1 MSKEQAHTTEARG
14 GSSGSSRVRL
24 ARLNTLNLDKN
35 PNVVVGVSLDG
46 LAEVSYGTRAHWE
59 ANPRFV
65 PPKGMIVVWSDHGT
79 VNGKKV
85 PGFKIGDGNAYNI
98 DLPFVGDDVAA
109 RIEAAL
115 AVHVGTQSI
124 HVSASDRDSW
134 NNKVSIDDNVL
145 NETLVFRR

>member
-14 GSSGSSRVRL
+14 WSSASSRVRL
-24 ARLNTLNLDKN
+24 ARLNTLNLDTD
-35 PNVVVGVSLDG
+35 PSVVVGVSLDG

-59 ANPRFV
+59 ANPMFV
-65 PPKGMIVVWSDHGT
+65 PPKGSIVVWSDHGT
-79 VNGKKV
+79 LNGKKV

-124 HVSASDRDSW
+124 HVSASDRGSW